1 MQEPILLTRPEPD
14 DRPREIE
21 PGLEW
26 LAYWMDSAFQIPGVG
41 VRFGLDALI
50 GLVPGLGDTLT
61 SIVSLYILGAARR
74 YGVSRVTM
82 LRMALNIALDY
93 VVGAVPLVGD
103 LFDVYWKA
111 NQMNVALLRRHVLAT
126 PAEQRRAHSGDR
138 LFVAALIV
146 VLALLLVSS
155 VMLVYLFVGWLW
167 RLASPAA

>member
-1 MQEPILLTRPEPD
+1 MQEPILLTRPDPD
-14 DRPREIE
+14 DRPRELE
-21 PGLEW
+21 PELEW
-26 LAYWMDSAFQIPGVG
+26 LAHWMDSAFQIPGLG

-93 VVGAVPLVGD
+93 VIGAVPLVGD

-126 PAEQRRAHSGDR
+126 PAEQRRARSGDR
-138 LFVAALIV
+138 LFVAVLIV
-146 VLALLLVSS
+146 VLVLLLVGS
-155 VMLVYLFVGWLW
+155 VTLVYLFVGWLW
-167 RLASPAA
+167 RLASPRA